1 MTGNSNRVFYGWFV
15 VMGCSLVALG
25 TAGTQ
30 FSFGVF
36 LQPMT
41 EEFGWSRSTLS
52 LAFGITF
59 MLSGLLRPLA
69 GYLAD
74 RYSPKLV
81 ALSGVALLGIMLLIV
96 PSVQSLLQL
105 YAVFAVMSIGL
116 TMGVGPILTKV
127 ISSWFYARRG
137 LTLGLNSSAGSFG
150 ALILVPTASVFLV
163 LFDWRDAY
171 YFLGGLALL
180 VILPIG
186 FYIHPKHARR
196 RWGWSRWVTH
206 RTCVGEEARLG
217 RTLYRYSAA
226 TRLSK
231 RRWGRTCST
240 GSPSATSFE
249 GTR

>member
-59 MLSGLLRPLA
+59 MLSGLMRPLA

-74 RYSPKLV
+74 RYGPKLV

-116 TMGVGPILTKV
+116 AMGVGPILTKV

-150 ALILVPTASVFLV
+150 ALILVPTASVFLI

-186 FYIHPKHARR
+186 VIFIRNTPQEM
-196 RWGWSRWVTH
+196 GL
-206 RTCVGEEARLG
+206 E
-217 RTLYRYSAA
+217 
-226 TRLSK
+226 
-231 RRWGRTCST
+231 
-240 GSPSATSFE
+240 PS
-249 GTR
+249 G

>member
-1 MTGNSNRVFYGWFV
+1 MRGVSTRVFYGWFV

-41 EEFGWSRSTLS
+41 EEFGWSRGTLS

-59 MLSGLLRPLA
+59 MLSGLMRPLA

-74 RYSPKLV
+74 RYNPKLV
-81 ALSGVALLGIMLLIV
+81 VLAGVAVLGVMLLVV
-96 PSVQSLLQL
+96 PSVRTLAQL

-127 ISSWFYARRG
+127 ISAWFFARRG
-137 LTLGLNSSAGSFG
+137 LTLGFYTSAGSLG
-150 ALILVPTASVFLV
+150 ALILVPAASVFLI

-171 YFLGGLALL
+171 YFLGALALL

-186 FYIHPKHARR
+186 VIFIRNTPQEMGLEPLGGTADLRR
-196 RWGWSRWVTH
+196 RGGAG
-206 RTCVGEEARLG
+206 GEDSTPLFGRDATFRQALGSNLFYRLTFG
-217 RTLYRYSAA
+217 Y
-226 TRLSK
+226 
-231 RRWGRTCST
+231 
-240 GSPSATSFE
+240 FV
-249 GTR
+249 

>member
-1 MTGNSNRVFYGWFV
+1 MTDRSGRTFYGWFV

-59 MLSGLLRPLA
+59 MLSGLMRPLA

-96 PSVQSLLQL
+96 PSVQSLTQL

-116 TMGVGPILTKV
+116 AMGVGPILTKV
-127 ISSWFYARRG
+127 ISAWFYARRG
-137 LTLGLNSSAGSFG
+137 LTLGLQSSAGSFG
-150 ALILVPTASVFLV
+150 ALILVPTASLFLI

-186 FYIHPKHARR
+186 FIFIRNTPQEMGLEPLGNTSDLRR
-196 RWGWSRWVTH
+196 RGGTA
-206 RTCVGEEARLG
+206 GEDSTQMFGRDATFKEALGSNLFYRLTFG
-217 RTLYRYSAA
+217 Y
-226 TRLSK
+226 
-231 RRWGRTCST
+231 
-240 GSPSATSFE
+240 FV
-249 GTR
+249 

>member
-1 MTGNSNRVFYGWFV
+1 MTGKSGRTFHGWYVVF
-15 VMGCSLVALG
+15 GCSLVALG

-41 EEFGWSRSTLS
+41 EEFGWSRGTLS

-59 MLSGLLRPLA
+59 MLSGLMRPLA

-81 ALSGVALLGIMLLIV
+81 ALSGVALLGTTLLIV
-96 PSVQSLLQL
+96 PSVQSLMQL

-116 TMGVGPILTKV
+116 AMGVGPILTKI
-127 ISSWFYARRG
+127 ISAWFYARRG
-137 LTLGLNSSAGSFG
+137 LTLGLYSSAGSFG
-150 ALILVPTASVFLV
+150 ALILVPAASVFLI

-186 FYIHPKHARR
+186 LKFIRNTPQEMGLEPLGDRSDLRKRKGTAGEDSTLIFGSDATFKEALGSNLFY
-196 RWGWSRWVTH
+196 
-206 RTCVGEEARLG
+206 RLTFG
-217 RTLYRYSAA
+217 Y
-226 TRLSK
+226 
-231 RRWGRTCST
+231 
-240 GSPSATSFE
+240 FV
-249 GTR
+249 

>member
-1 MTGNSNRVFYGWFV
+1 MAAKTGGTFYGWFV

-81 ALSGVALLGIMLLIV
+81 ALSGVALLGVMLLIV
-96 PSVQSLLQL
+96 PSVKTLVQL

-116 TMGVGPILTKV
+116 TMGVGPRLLPPSA
-127 ISSWFYARRG
+127 SSTVDQGDAAVRRRG
-137 LTLGLNSSAGSFG
+137 GRCSKVSMVG
-150 ALILVPTASVFLV
+150 A
-163 LFDWRDAY
+163 
-171 YFLGGLALL
+171 
-180 VILPIG
+180 
-186 FYIHPKHARR
+186 
-196 RWGWSRWVTH
+196 
-206 RTCVGEEARLG
+206 
-217 RTLYRYSAA
+217 AA
-226 TRLSK
+226 
-231 RRWGRTCST
+231 W
-240 GSPSATSFE
+240 A
-249 GTR
+249 

>member
-1 MTGNSNRVFYGWFV
+1 MADKPDRMFHGWYV

-25 TAGTQ
+25 TSGTQ

-59 MLSGLLRPLA
+59 MLSGLMRPFA

-81 ALSGVALLGIMLLIV
+81 ALSGVVLLGIMLLIV

-116 TMGVGPILTKV
+116 AMGVGPILTKV

-150 ALILVPTASVFLV
+150 ALILVPTASVFLI
-163 LFDWRDAY
+163 LLDWRDAY

-186 FYIHPKHARR
+186 LILIRNTPQEMGLEPLGDTSDLRR
-196 RWGWSRWVTH
+196 RRGTG
-206 RTCVGEEARLG
+206 GEDSTPIFGRDATFKEALGSNLFYRLTFG
-217 RTLYRYSAA
+217 Y
-226 TRLSK
+226 
-231 RRWGRTCST
+231 
-240 GSPSATSFE
+240 FV
-249 GTR
+249 

>member
-1 MTGNSNRVFYGWFV
+1 MAQKSGGIFYGWFV

-59 MLSGLLRPLA
+59 MLSGLMRPLA

-74 RYSPKLV
+74 RYSPKV
-81 ALSGVALLGIMLLIV
+81 VVLSGVTLLGIMLLIV
-96 PSVQSLLQL
+96 PSVRTLAQL

-127 ISSWFYARRG
+127 ISAWFYARRG
-137 LTLGLNSSAGSFG
+137 LTLGLYSSAGSFG
-150 ALILVPTASVFLV
+150 ALILVPTASAFLI

-171 YFLGGLALL
+171 YFLGGLSLL

-186 FYIHPKHARR
+186 LIFIRNSPQD
-196 RWGWSRWVTH
+196 
-206 RTCVGEEARLG
+206 VGLEPLGDTSDLG
-217 RTLYRYSAA
+217 RRGRAGDEDAAPLFGRDATFKEALSSNLFYRLTFGY
-226 TRLSK
+226 
-231 RRWGRTCST
+231 
-240 GSPSATSFE
+240 FV
-249 GTR
+249 

>member
-1 MTGNSNRVFYGWFV
+1 MKGVSTRVFYGWFV

-41 EEFGWSRSTLS
+41 EEFGWSRGTLS

-59 MLSGLLRPLA
+59 MLSGLMRPLA

-74 RYSPKLV
+74 RYNPKLV
-81 ALSGVALLGIMLLIV
+81 VLAGVAVLGVMLLVV
-96 PSVQSLLQL
+96 PSVRTLAQL

-127 ISSWFYARRG
+127 ISAWFFARRG
-137 LTLGLNSSAGSFG
+137 LTLGFYTSAGSLG
-150 ALILVPTASVFLV
+150 ALILVPAASVFLI

-171 YFLGGLALL
+171 YFLGALALL

-186 FYIHPKHARR
+186 VIFIRNTPQEMGLEPLGGAADLRR
-196 RWGWSRWVTH
+196 RGGAG
-206 RTCVGEEARLG
+206 GEDSTPLFGRDATFRQALGSNLFYRLTFG
-217 RTLYRYSAA
+217 Y
-226 TRLSK
+226 
-231 RRWGRTCST
+231 
-240 GSPSATSFE
+240 FV
-249 GTR
+249 

>member
-1 MTGNSNRVFYGWFV
+1 
-15 VMGCSLVALG
+15 
-25 TAGTQ
+25 
-30 FSFGVF
+30 
-36 LQPMT
+36 MT

-59 MLSGLLRPLA
+59 MLSGLMRPLA

-74 RYSPKLV
+74 RYSPKFV

-96 PSVQSLLQL
+96 PSVQTLTQL

-137 LTLGLNSSAGSFG
+137 FTLGLHSSAGSFG

-186 FYIHPKHARR
+186 FISIRNTPQEMGLEPLGDTSDLRKRGGTA
-196 RWGWSRWVTH
+196 
-206 RTCVGEEARLG
+206 GEDSTPLFGRDATFKEALGSNLFYRLTFG
-217 RTLYRYSAA
+217 Y
-226 TRLSK
+226 
-231 RRWGRTCST
+231 
-240 GSPSATSFE
+240 FV
-249 GTR
+249 

>member
-1 MTGNSNRVFYGWFV
+1 MADKPDRMFHGWYV

-25 TAGTQ
+25 TSGTQ

-59 MLSGLLRPLA
+59 MLSGLMRPLA

-74 RYSPKLV
+74 RYSPKFV

-96 PSVQSLLQL
+96 PSVQTLTQL

-137 LTLGLNSSAGSFG
+137 FTLGLHSSAGSFG
-150 ALILVPTASVFLV
+150 ALILVPTASVFLI
-163 LFDWRDAY
+163 LLNWRDAY

-186 FYIHPKHARR
+186 LILIRNTPQEMGLEPLGDTSDLRR
-196 RWGWSRWVTH
+196 RRGTG
-206 RTCVGEEARLG
+206 GEDSTPIFGRDATFKEALGSNLFYRLTFG
-217 RTLYRYSAA
+217 Y
-226 TRLSK
+226 
-231 RRWGRTCST
+231 
-240 GSPSATSFE
+240 FV
-249 GTR
+249 

>member
-1 MTGNSNRVFYGWFV
+1 MTGNTNRVFYGWFV

-36 LQPMT
+36 MQPMT

-59 MLSGLLRPLA
+59 MLSGLMRPLA

-81 ALSGVALLGIMLLIV
+81 ALSGVALLGVMLLIV
-96 PSVQSLLQL
+96 PSVRSLVQL

-150 ALILVPTASVFLV
+150 ALILVPTASIFLV

-186 FYIHPKHARR
+186 LISIRNTPQEMGLEPLGDTSDLRR
-196 RWGWSRWVTH
+196 RGGAAGEDSTPIFGRDATFKEA
-206 RTCVGEEARLG
+206 VGSNLFYRLTFG
-217 RTLYRYSAA
+217 Y
-226 TRLSK
+226 
-231 RRWGRTCST
+231 
-240 GSPSATSFE
+240 FV
-249 GTR
+249 

>member
-1 MTGNSNRVFYGWFV
+1 MADKPDRMFHGWYV

-25 TAGTQ
+25 TSGTQ

-41 EEFGWSRSTLS
+41 EEFGWSRGTLS

-59 MLSGLLRPLA
+59 MLSGLMRPLA

-74 RYSPKLV
+74 RYSPKVV

-96 PSVQSLLQL
+96 PSVQTLTQL

-137 LTLGLNSSAGSFG
+137 FTLGLHSSAGSFG
-150 ALILVPTASVFLV
+150 ALILVPTASVFLI
-163 LFDWRDAY
+163 LLDWRDAY

-186 FYIHPKHARR
+186 LILIRNTPQEMGLEPLGDTSDLRR
-196 RWGWSRWVTH
+196 RRGTG
-206 RTCVGEEARLG
+206 GEDSTPIFGRDATFKEALGSNLFYRLTFG
-217 RTLYRYSAA
+217 Y
-226 TRLSK
+226 
-231 RRWGRTCST
+231 
-240 GSPSATSFE
+240 FV
-249 GTR
+249 

>member
-1 MTGNSNRVFYGWFV
+1 MTGNSGRVFYGWFV

-41 EEFGWSRSTLS
+41 EEFGWSRGTLS

-59 MLSGLLRPLA
+59 MLSGLMRPLA

-81 ALSGVALLGIMLLIV
+81 VLSGVALLGVMLLVV
-96 PSVQSLLQL
+96 PSVQTLAQL
-105 YAVFAVMSIGL
+105 YAVFAIMSIGL

-127 ISSWFYARRG
+127 ISAWFYARRG
-137 LTLGLNSSAGSFG
+137 LTLGLYTSAGSFG
-150 ALILVPTASVFLV
+150 ALILVPAASVFLI

-186 FYIHPKHARR
+186 IIFIRNTPGEMGMEPLGDSADLRR
-196 RWGWSRWVTH
+196 RGRAG
-206 RTCVGEEARLG
+206 GEDSTPLFGRDATFRQALGSNLFYRLTFG
-217 RTLYRYSAA
+217 Y
-226 TRLSK
+226 
-231 RRWGRTCST
+231 
-240 GSPSATSFE
+240 FV
-249 GTR
+249 

>member
-1 MTGNSNRVFYGWFV
+1 MTDRANRTFYGWFV

-41 EEFGWSRSTLS
+41 EEFGWSRGTLS

-59 MLSGLLRPLA
+59 MLSGLMRPLA

-81 ALSGVALLGIMLLIV
+81 VLSGLTLLGIMLLIV
-96 PSVQSLLQL
+96 PSVRTLAQL

-127 ISSWFYARRG
+127 ISAWFYARRG
-137 LTLGLNSSAGSFG
+137 LTLSVYSSAGSFG
-150 ALILVPTASVFLV
+150 ALILVPTASLFLI

-171 YFLGGLALL
+171 YFLGALALL

-186 FYIHPKHARR
+186 LIFIRNTPQEMGMEPLGDTSNLRRGGGASGEDSIPIFGRDATFREALGSNLFY
-196 RWGWSRWVTH
+196 
-206 RTCVGEEARLG
+206 RLTFG
-217 RTLYRYSAA
+217 Y
-226 TRLSK
+226 
-231 RRWGRTCST
+231 
-240 GSPSATSFE
+240 FV
-249 GTR
+249 

>member
-1 MTGNSNRVFYGWFV
+1 MTDRSGRTFYGWYV

-59 MLSGLLRPLA
+59 MLSGLMRPLA

-96 PSVQSLLQL
+96 PSVQSLTQL

-127 ISSWFYARRG
+127 ISAWFYARRG

-150 ALILVPTASVFLV
+150 ALILVPTASLFLI

-186 FYIHPKHARR
+186 LIFIRNTPQEMGLEPLGDTSDLRR
-196 RWGWSRWVTH
+196 RRGTA
-206 RTCVGEEARLG
+206 GEDSTQIFGRDATFKEALGSNLFYRLTFG
-217 RTLYRYSAA
+217 Y
-226 TRLSK
+226 
-231 RRWGRTCST
+231 
-240 GSPSATSFE
+240 FV
-249 GTR
+249 

>member
-1 MTGNSNRVFYGWFV
+1 MTNKSDRMFHGWYV

-25 TAGTQ
+25 TSGTQ

-59 MLSGLLRPLA
+59 MLSGLMRPLA

-81 ALSGVALLGIMLLIV
+81 ALSGVALLGIMLLFV
-96 PSVQSLLQL
+96 PSVQTLTQL

-127 ISSWFYARRG
+127 ISAWFYSRRG
-137 LTLGLNSSAGSFG
+137 FTLGLHSSSGSFG
-150 ALILVPTASVFLV
+150 ALILVPIASVFLI
-163 LFDWRDAY
+163 LLDWRDAY

-180 VILPIG
+180 VILPVGMIFIRNTPQEMG
-186 FYIHPKHARR
+186 LEPLGDTSDLRR
-196 RWGWSRWVTH
+196 RRGTGGDDSTPIFGRDATFK
-206 RTCVGEEARLG
+206 EALGSNLFYRLTFG
-217 RTLYRYSAA
+217 Y
-226 TRLSK
+226 
-231 RRWGRTCST
+231 
-240 GSPSATSFE
+240 FV
-249 GTR
+249 

>member
-1 MTGNSNRVFYGWFV
+1 MTGNSNRLFYGWFV

-59 MLSGLLRPLA
+59 MLSGLMRPLA

-81 ALSGVALLGIMLLIV
+81 VLSGVALLGITLLVV
-96 PSVQSLLQL
+96 PSVRTLVQL

-127 ISSWFYARRG
+127 ISAWFFARRG
-137 LTLGLNSSAGSFG
+137 LTLGLYSSAGSFG

-171 YFLGGLALL
+171 YFLSGLALL

-186 FYIHPKHARR
+186 LVFIRNTPQEVGLEPLGDTSDLRR
-196 RWGWSRWVTH
+196 RGGTA
-206 RTCVGEEARLG
+206 GEDSTPIFGRDATFKEALGSNLFYRLTFG
-217 RTLYRYSAA
+217 Y
-226 TRLSK
+226 
-231 RRWGRTCST
+231 
-240 GSPSATSFE
+240 FV
-249 GTR
+249 

>member
-1 MTGNSNRVFYGWFV
+1 MTDRSGRTFYGWYV

-59 MLSGLLRPLA
+59 MLSGLMRPLA

-81 ALSGVALLGIMLLIV
+81 ALSGVALLGVMLLIV
-96 PSVQSLLQL
+96 PSVQSLTQL

-116 TMGVGPILTKV
+116 AMGVGPILTKV
-127 ISSWFYARRG
+127 ISAWFYARRG
-137 LTLGLNSSAGSFG
+137 LTLGLQSSAGSFG
-150 ALILVPTASVFLV
+150 ALILVPTASLFLI

-186 FYIHPKHARR
+186 FIFIRNTPQEMGLEPLGNTSDLRR
-196 RWGWSRWVTH
+196 RGGTA
-206 RTCVGEEARLG
+206 GEDSTQMFGRDATFKEALGSNLFYRLTFG
-217 RTLYRYSAA
+217 Y
-226 TRLSK
+226 
-231 RRWGRTCST
+231 
-240 GSPSATSFE
+240 FV
-249 GTR
+249 

>member
-1 MTGNSNRVFYGWFV
+1 MAQKSGGVFYGWFV

-41 EEFGWSRSTLS
+41 QEFGWSRSTLS

-59 MLSGLLRPLA
+59 MLSGLMRPLA

-81 ALSGVALLGIMLLIV
+81 ALSGVTLLGIMLLVV
-96 PSVQSLLQL
+96 PSVQTLAQL

-127 ISSWFYARRG
+127 ISAWFYARRG
-137 LTLGLNSSAGSFG
+137 LTLGLYSSAGSFG
-150 ALILVPTASVFLV
+150 ALILVPTASAFLI

-186 FYIHPKHARR
+186 LIFIRNSPQD
-196 RWGWSRWVTH
+196 
-206 RTCVGEEARLG
+206 VGLEPLGDTSDLG
-217 RTLYRYSAA
+217 RRGGADDEDSTPIFGRDATFREALGSNLFYRLTFGY
-226 TRLSK
+226 
-231 RRWGRTCST
+231 
-240 GSPSATSFE
+240 FV
-249 GTR
+249 

>member
-1 MTGNSNRVFYGWFV
+1 MRGKSDSIFYGWFV

-81 ALSGVALLGIMLLIV
+81 ALSGVALLGVMLLIV
-96 PSVQSLLQL
+96 PSVQTLVQL

-127 ISSWFYARRG
+127 ISAWFYARRG
-137 LTLGLNSSAGSFG
+137 LTLGWYSSAGSLG
-150 ALILVPTASVFLV
+150 ALVLVPTASAFLIF
-163 LFDWRDAY
+163 FDWREAY
-171 YFLGGLALL
+171 YFLGALALL

-186 FYIHPKHARR
+186 LVFIRNSPQEMGLEPLGDTSDLRKRGRADDEDSTPIFGRDATFREALGSNLFY
-196 RWGWSRWVTH
+196 
-206 RTCVGEEARLG
+206 RLTFG
-217 RTLYRYSAA
+217 Y
-226 TRLSK
+226 
-231 RRWGRTCST
+231 
-240 GSPSATSFE
+240 FV
-249 GTR
+249 

>member
-1 MTGNSNRVFYGWFV
+1 MAEKSGGTFYGWYV

-36 LQPMT
+36 LHPMT
-41 EEFGWSRSTLS
+41 EEFGWSRGTLS

-59 MLSGLLRPLA
+59 MLSGLMRPLA

-81 ALSGVALLGIMLLIV
+81 ALSGVALLGVMLFIV
-96 PSVQSLLQL
+96 PSVQTLAQL

-127 ISSWFYARRG
+127 ISAWFYARRG
-137 LTLGLNSSAGSFG
+137 LTLGLYSSAGSFG
-150 ALILVPTASVFLV
+150 ALVLVPTASIFLI

-171 YFLGGLALL
+171 YFLGGLCLL
-180 VILPIG
+180 VILP
-186 FYIHPKHARR
+186 
-196 RWGWSRWVTH
+196 
-206 RTCVGEEARLG
+206 VGVIFIRNNPEEMGLEPLGNTSDLG
-217 RTLYRYSAA
+217 RRQGAGGEDATLIFGREATFKDALGSNLFYRLTFGY
-226 TRLSK
+226 
-231 RRWGRTCST
+231 
-240 GSPSATSFE
+240 FV
-249 GTR
+249 

>member
-1 MTGNSNRVFYGWFV
+1 MTGNPNRVFYGWFV

-59 MLSGLLRPLA
+59 MLSGLMRPLA

-74 RYSPKLV
+74 RYSPKPV
-81 ALSGVALLGIMLLIV
+81 VLSGVALLGIMLLIV
-96 PSVQSLLQL
+96 PSIQSLLQL

-127 ISSWFYARRG
+127 ISAWFYARRG
-137 LTLGLNSSAGSFG
+137 LTLGFYSSAGSFG
-150 ALILVPTASVFLV
+150 ALLLVPTASVFLI

-171 YFLGGLALL
+171 YFLGGLSLL

-186 FYIHPKHARR
+186 IILIRNTPQEMGLEPLGDTSDLRNRRGQAGDESTPIFGRDATFKEALGSNLFY
-196 RWGWSRWVTH
+196 
-206 RTCVGEEARLG
+206 RLTFG
-217 RTLYRYSAA
+217 Y
-226 TRLSK
+226 
-231 RRWGRTCST
+231 
-240 GSPSATSFE
+240 FV
-249 GTR
+249 

>member
-1 MTGNSNRVFYGWFV
+1 MADKSGRMFHGWYV

-25 TAGTQ
+25 TSGTQ

-59 MLSGLLRPLA
+59 MLSGLMRPLA

-81 ALSGVALLGIMLLIV
+81 ALFGVALLGIMLLIV
-96 PSVQSLLQL
+96 PSVQTLTQL

-127 ISSWFYARRG
+127 ISAWFYSRRG
-137 LTLGLNSSAGSFG
+137 LTLGLHSSSGSFG
-150 ALILVPTASVFLV
+150 ALILVPIASVFLI
-163 LFDWRDAY
+163 LLDWRDAY

-180 VILPIG
+180 VILPVGMIFIRNTPQEMG
-186 FYIHPKHARR
+186 LEPLGDTSDLRR
-196 RWGWSRWVTH
+196 RRGTGGDDSTPIFGRDATFK
-206 RTCVGEEARLG
+206 EALGSNLFYRLTFG
-217 RTLYRYSAA
+217 Y
-226 TRLSK
+226 
-231 RRWGRTCST
+231 
-240 GSPSATSFE
+240 FV
-249 GTR
+249 

>member
-59 MLSGLLRPLA
+59 MLSGLMRPLA

-74 RYSPKLV
+74 RYGPKLV

-116 TMGVGPILTKV
+116 AMGVGPILTKV

-186 FYIHPKHARR
+186 FISIRNTPQEMGLEPLGDTSDLRKRGGTA
-196 RWGWSRWVTH
+196 
-206 RTCVGEEARLG
+206 GEDSTPLFGRDATFKEALGSNLFYRLTFG
-217 RTLYRYSAA
+217 Y
-226 TRLSK
+226 
-231 RRWGRTCST
+231 
-240 GSPSATSFE
+240 FV
-249 GTR
+249 

>member
-1 MTGNSNRVFYGWFV
+1 MADKSDRMFHGWYV

-25 TAGTQ
+25 TSGTQ

-59 MLSGLLRPLA
+59 MLSGLMRPLA

-96 PSVQSLLQL
+96 PSVQTLTQL
-105 YAVFAVMSIGL
+105 YAVFSVMSIGL

-137 LTLGLNSSAGSFG
+137 LTLGLHSSSGSFG
-150 ALILVPTASVFLV
+150 ALILVPIASVFLI
-163 LFDWRDAY
+163 LLDWRDAY
-171 YFLGGLALL
+171 YFLGGLSLL
-180 VILPIG
+180 VILPVGMIFIRNTPQEMG
-186 FYIHPKHARR
+186 LEPLGDTSDLRR
-196 RWGWSRWVTH
+196 RRGTG
-206 RTCVGEEARLG
+206 GEDSTPIFGRDATFKQALSSNLFYRLTFG
-217 RTLYRYSAA
+217 Y
-226 TRLSK
+226 
-231 RRWGRTCST
+231 
-240 GSPSATSFE
+240 FV
-249 GTR
+249 

>member
-1 MTGNSNRVFYGWFV
+1 MTGNTNRVFYGWFV

-41 EEFGWSRSTLS
+41 EEFGWSRGTLS

-59 MLSGLLRPLA
+59 MLSGLMRPLA

-74 RYSPKLV
+74 RYSPKV
-81 ALSGVALLGIMLLIV
+81 VVLSGVALLGIMLLVV
-96 PSVQSLLQL
+96 PSVESLLQL
-105 YAVFAVMSIGL
+105 YVVFAVMSIGL

-137 LTLGLNSSAGSFG
+137 FTLGLYSSAGSFG
-150 ALILVPTASVFLV
+150 ALILVPTASVFLI

-186 FYIHPKHARR
+186 VIFIRNTPQEMGLEPLGDTSDLRR
-196 RWGWSRWVTH
+196 RGGTA
-206 RTCVGEEARLG
+206 GEDSTPIFGRDATFKEALGSILFYRLTFG
-217 RTLYRYSAA
+217 Y
-226 TRLSK
+226 
-231 RRWGRTCST
+231 
-240 GSPSATSFE
+240 FV
-249 GTR
+249 

>member
-1 MTGNSNRVFYGWFV
+1 MADSSNRVFYGWFV
-15 VMGCSLVALG
+15 VIGCSLVALG

-59 MLSGLLRPLA
+59 MLSGLMRPLA

-81 ALSGVALLGIMLLIV
+81 VLSGVALLGVMLLIV
-96 PSVQSLLQL
+96 PSVQTLLQL
-105 YAVFAVMSIGL
+105 YVVFAVMSIGL

-127 ISSWFYARRG
+127 ISAWFYAHRG

-150 ALILVPTASVFLV
+150 ALILVPTASVFLI

-171 YFLGGLALL
+171 YFLGCLALL

-186 FYIHPKHARR
+186 FIFIRNTPQEMGLEPLGDTTDLRR
-196 RWGWSRWVTH
+196 RRGTG
-206 RTCVGEEARLG
+206 GEDSSPLFGRDATFKEALGSNLFYRLTFG
-217 RTLYRYSAA
+217 Y
-226 TRLSK
+226 
-231 RRWGRTCST
+231 
-240 GSPSATSFE
+240 FV
-249 GTR
+249 

>member
-1 MTGNSNRVFYGWFV
+1 MRGVSTRVFYGWFV

-41 EEFGWSRSTLS
+41 EEFGWSRGTLS

-59 MLSGLLRPLA
+59 MLSGLMRPLA

-74 RYSPKLV
+74 RYNPKLV
-81 ALSGVALLGIMLLIV
+81 VLAGVAVLGVMLLVV
-96 PSVQSLLQL
+96 PSVRTLAQL

-127 ISSWFYARRG
+127 ISAWFFARRG
-137 LTLGLNSSAGSFG
+137 LTLGFYTSAGSLG
-150 ALILVPTASVFLV
+150 ALILVPAASVFLI

-171 YFLGGLALL
+171 YFLGALALL

-186 FYIHPKHARR
+186 VIFIRNTPQEMGLEPLGGAADLRR
-196 RWGWSRWVTH
+196 RGGAG
-206 RTCVGEEARLG
+206 GEDSTPLFGRDATFRQALGSNLFYRLTFG
-217 RTLYRYSAA
+217 Y
-226 TRLSK
+226 
-231 RRWGRTCST
+231 
-240 GSPSATSFE
+240 FV
-249 GTR
+249 

>member
-1 MTGNSNRVFYGWFV
+1 MIGNSNRLFYGWFV

-59 MLSGLLRPLA
+59 MLSGLMRPLA

-81 ALSGVALLGIMLLIV
+81 VLCGVALLGIMLLIV
-96 PSVQSLLQL
+96 PSVRTLFQL
-105 YAVFAVMSIGL
+105 YVVFAVMSIGL

-127 ISSWFYARRG
+127 ISAWFFARRG
-137 LTLGLNSSAGSFG
+137 LTLGLYSSAGSFG
-150 ALILVPTASVFLV
+150 ALILVPTASIFLI

-186 FYIHPKHARR
+186 LVFIRNTPQEMGLEPLGDTSDLRR
-196 RWGWSRWVTH
+196 RGGAA
-206 RTCVGEEARLG
+206 GEDSEPIFGRDATFKEALGSNLFYRLTFG
-217 RTLYRYSAA
+217 Y
-226 TRLSK
+226 
-231 RRWGRTCST
+231 
-240 GSPSATSFE
+240 FV
-249 GTR
+249 

>member
-116 TMGVGPILTKV
+116 AMGVGPILTKV

-186 FYIHPKHARR
+186 FIFIRNTPQEMGLEPLGDTSDLRKRGGTA
-196 RWGWSRWVTH
+196 
-206 RTCVGEEARLG
+206 GEDSTPLFGRDATFKEALGSNLFYRLTFG
-217 RTLYRYSAA
+217 Y
-226 TRLSK
+226 
-231 RRWGRTCST
+231 
-240 GSPSATSFE
+240 FV
-249 GTR
+249 

>member
-1 MTGNSNRVFYGWFV
+1 MTYLSNRTFYGWFV

-36 LQPMT
+36 LQPIT

-59 MLSGLLRPLA
+59 MLSGLMRPLA

-81 ALSGVALLGIMLLIV
+81 VLSGLTLLGVMLLIV
-96 PSVQSLLQL
+96 PSVRTLAQL
-105 YAVFAVMSIGL
+105 YAVFAIMSIGL

-127 ISSWFYARRG
+127 ISAWFYARRG
-137 LTLGLNSSAGSFG
+137 LTLSIYSSAGSFG
-150 ALILVPTASVFLV
+150 ALVLVPTASVFLI

-171 YFLGGLALL
+171 YFLGALALL

-186 FYIHPKHARR
+186 LVFIRNTPQEMGLDPLGDTSDLHRR
-196 RWGWSRWVTH
+196 RGSG
-206 RTCVGEEARLG
+206 GEDSTPIFGRDASFREALGSNLFYRLTFG
-217 RTLYRYSAA
+217 Y
-226 TRLSK
+226 
-231 RRWGRTCST
+231 
-240 GSPSATSFE
+240 FV
-249 GTR
+249 

>member
-1 MTGNSNRVFYGWFV
+1 MRGVSSRIFYGWFV

-41 EEFGWSRSTLS
+41 EEFGWSRGTLS

-59 MLSGLLRPLA
+59 MLSGLMRPLA

-74 RYSPKLV
+74 RYNAKLV
-81 ALSGVALLGIMLLIV
+81 VLCGVALLGVMLLIV
-96 PSVQSLLQL
+96 PSVRTLAQL

-127 ISSWFYARRG
+127 ISAWFYARRG
-137 LTLGLNSSAGSFG
+137 LTLGLYTSAGSFG
-150 ALILVPTASVFLV
+150 ALILVPTASIFLI

-171 YFLGGLALL
+171 YFLGALALL

-186 FYIHPKHARR
+186 LAFIRNTPQEVGLEPLGDTSDIRR
-196 RWGWSRWVTH
+196 RGGAG
-206 RTCVGEEARLG
+206 GEDSTPLFGRDATFKEALGSNLFYRLTFG
-217 RTLYRYSAA
+217 Y
-226 TRLSK
+226 
-231 RRWGRTCST
+231 
-240 GSPSATSFE
+240 FV
-249 GTR
+249 

>member
-1 MTGNSNRVFYGWFV
+1 MTDRSGRTFYGWYV

-59 MLSGLLRPLA
+59 MLSGLMRPLA

-96 PSVQSLLQL
+96 PSVQSLTQL

-116 TMGVGPILTKV
+116 AMGVGPILTKV
-127 ISSWFYARRG
+127 ISAWFYARRG
-137 LTLGLNSSAGSFG
+137 LTLGLQSSAGSFG
-150 ALILVPTASVFLV
+150 ALILVPTASLFLI

-186 FYIHPKHARR
+186 FIFIRNTPQEMGLEPLGNTSDLRR
-196 RWGWSRWVTH
+196 RGGTA
-206 RTCVGEEARLG
+206 GEDSTQMFGRDATFKEALGSNLFYRLTFG
-217 RTLYRYSAA
+217 Y
-226 TRLSK
+226 
-231 RRWGRTCST
+231 
-240 GSPSATSFE
+240 FV
-249 GTR
+249 

>member
-116 TMGVGPILTKV
+116 AMGVGPILTKV

-150 ALILVPTASVFLV
+150 ALILVPTASVFLI

-186 FYIHPKHARR
+186 FISIRNTPQEMGLEPLGDTSDLRR
-196 RWGWSRWVTH
+196 RGGTA
-206 RTCVGEEARLG
+206 GEDSIPIFGRDATFKEALGSNLFYRLTFG
-217 RTLYRYSAA
+217 Y
-226 TRLSK
+226 
-231 RRWGRTCST
+231 
-240 GSPSATSFE
+240 FV
-249 GTR
+249 